1 MKAFCDWTWN
11 GNGYLIIC
19 SNGNSI
25 ELPATGVGQDKE
37 SVGVAGFYWTSTRC
51 TDWEGAGAYLLWFT
65 KDEISSL
72 NLSFSTDG
80 QLSVRLIK

>member
-11 GNGYLIIC
+11 GHGYLIIG

-25 ELPATGVGQDKE
+25 ELPASGVGQEKE
-37 SVGVAGFYWTSTRC
+37 SVGESGFYWTST
-51 TDWEGAGAYLLWFT
+51 TDREGVYARILCFS
-65 KDEISSL
+65 KDEIFYF
-72 NLSFSTDG
+72 NGSTDG